1 MFGGVRIS
9 RRKFLETAALG
20 GAVASR
26 GLEAS
31 GAPRRGMP
39 ARVLGRTG
47 ASVSILA
54 FGAGAPFLSYPDEE
68 RALAAL
74 SLALD
79 LGINY
84 IDTAHNY
91 GNGGLSEKRV
101 GKVIRTCRNKVFL
114 ATKVDVRNGDKAI
127 RAVEGSLKRLGTDH
141 VDLLHIHGLTDSQ
154 DLAAIEAADGVLKVV
169 YKLRDQKV
177 ARAIGI
183 TSHFDPAVLQTA
195 LERHDFDCTQMAL
208 NAALAGMGDG
218 MGHSRMNPRPLASF
232 QSLALP
238 VAVRKNMGVIA
249 MKVFAQGELEGKA
262 PAEKLLRY
270 AMSLPVSTSSVG
282 MGTLAQIQANVEAA
296 RSFKPLP
303 PSEMDELSAKLSG
316 QYRAALERHFRDH
329 VDC

>member
-1 MFGGVRIS
+1 MFGEVRIS
-9 RRKFLETAALG
+9 RRKFIETAAAG
-20 GAVASR
+20 GAA
-26 GLEAS
+26 ACW
-31 GAPRRGMP
+31 GAPQHGMP
-39 ARVLGRTG
+39 SRVLGRTG

-54 FGAGAPFLSYPDEE
+54 FGAGQRFLEYPDED

-84 IDTAHNY
+84 IDTAYNY
-91 GNGGLSEKRV
+91 GNGVSEKRV
-101 GKVIRTCRNKVFL
+101 GKFIRTLRKKPFL
-114 ATKVDVRNGDKAI
+114 ASKVDARNGDKAM
-127 RAVEGSLKRLGTDH
+127 RAVETSLKRLGTDH
-141 VDLLHIHGLTDSQ
+141 VDLLHIHSLTDSQ
-154 DLAAIEAADGVLKVV
+154 DLAAIEAADGVLKAV

-218 MGHSRMNPRPLASF
+218 QGHAGMNPRPSASF

-238 VAVRKNMGVIA
+238 VALRKNMGVIA
-249 MKVFAQGELEGKA
+249 MKAFARGELEGKA
-262 PAEKLLRY
+262 PAEKLLGY
-270 AMSLPVSTSSVG
+270 CMTLPVTTCSVG
-282 MGTLAQIQANVEAA
+282 MATLAQIQANVEMV
-296 RSFKPLP
+296 RRFQPLP
-303 PSEMDELSAKLSG
+303 AAEMNDLAATLSG
-316 QYRAALERHFRDH
+316 QHRTKLERFFRDH